1 MEVYVNGK
9 PREVEGDVPL
19 AALLDELGVD
29 RTSIAV
35 AVNRDVVPRRQH
47 ADVTL
52 ADGDHI
58 EIVHAVQGG

>member
-9 PREVEGDVPL
+9 SREVEGDVPL
-19 AALLDELGVD
+19 AALLEELGVD

-35 AVNRDVVPRRQH
+35 AVNRYVVPRRQH

-52 ADGDHI
+52 ADGDRI